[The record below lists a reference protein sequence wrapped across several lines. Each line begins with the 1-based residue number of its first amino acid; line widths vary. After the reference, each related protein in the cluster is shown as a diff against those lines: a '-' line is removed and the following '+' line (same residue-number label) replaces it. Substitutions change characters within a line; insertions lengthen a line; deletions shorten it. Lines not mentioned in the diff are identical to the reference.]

1 MLNLRNCSATELTRV
16 PICCVVS
23 IYHELPQKEKLSI
36 EDLYG
41 HKLMLIKRNW
51 SKYVDMLRDD
61 LWEYYPEIEIVDFS
75 FYNIEV
81 FNQCEHNNAVL
92 MSVPQWKNV
101 HPMLKIIPVD
111 WKYEIPFGLLHSPT
125 HSKTV
130 EKFVYATKKAFTE

>member
-1 MLNLRNCSATELTRV
+1 MLNLRNCSATELTRA

-81 FNQCEHNNAVL
+81 FNQCEHKNAVL
-92 MSVPQWKNV
+92 MAVPQ
-101 HPMLKIIPVD
+101 
-111 WKYEIPFGLLHSPT
+111 
-125 HSKTV
+125 
-130 EKFVYATKKAFTE
+130 